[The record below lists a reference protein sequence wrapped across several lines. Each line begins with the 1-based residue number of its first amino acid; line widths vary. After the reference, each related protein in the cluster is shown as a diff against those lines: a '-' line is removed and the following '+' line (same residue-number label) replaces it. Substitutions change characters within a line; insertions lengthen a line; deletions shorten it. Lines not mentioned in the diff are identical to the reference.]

1 MNKIFTLNI
10 VERKIFL
17 YIGDL
22 IIVVFFLFLMTRYT
36 LKGTFNVDRY
46 EVPVIV
52 LGIALFTIIAYI
64 IDIYNLE
71 RAAKAVHIFRSS
83 LIVGL
88 LYSFGIFFLTIIII
102 NTTISRPYLIAFL
115 TLMPFSLT
123 AWRLISSNFF
133 ISTPFLKKVIYIYE
147 NQFESEVKKNIKNIQ
162 GHKNSNGFKVKFKIS
177 TCHKTFTKNSDRLI
191 KILPKVDTIILRIQ
205 NYQEVSKELES
216 FLTRAMFIGKE
227 VFTYTSFYETSHEAL
242 PIHLVGNNFYEVLQL
257 KNSKTHYI
265 YVLFK
270 KLIDIILCTTIGI
283 PFMIITPII
292 IFINLFFN
300 KGPLFYKQ
308 KRLGKKGKEFYVY
321 KFRSMVT
328 NAEKDG
334 ARMSTMNDSR
344 VTPFGSIM
352 RKLRIDEIP
361 QIISVLQGN
370 MSFIGPRPER
380 KFFVDQLDEMNPF
393 YSVRHVIKPGIT
405 GWAQVKYKYGE
416 NLDDSLKKLEY
427 DLYYI
432 KNRSVTLDLRIL
444 FKTITTVIF
453 SRGV

>member
-22 IIVVFFLFLMTRYT
+22 FIVISFLFLLTRYT
-36 LKGTFNVDRY
+36 LRGAFDRDQY
-46 EVPVIV
+46 EFSIII
-52 LGIALFTIIAYI
+52 LGITFFTIIAYI
-64 IDIYNLE
+64 IDLYNLD
-71 RAAKAVHIFRSS
+71 RAARAVQIFRSS
-83 LIVGL
+83 LVVGI
-88 LYSFGIFFLTIIII
+88 LYSFGLFFLTIMLI
-102 NTTISRPYLIAFL
+102 NTTVSRPYLIAFL
-115 TLMPFSLT
+115 VLMPFSLT
-123 AWRLISSNFF
+123 VWRLISSNFF
-133 ISTPFLKKVIYIYE
+133 ISPPFLKKAIYIYE
-147 NQFESEVKKNIKNIQ
+147 NKFENETKNNLKNIQ

-177 TCHKTFTKNSDRLI
+177 TCHQTFLNNPRRLN
-191 KILPKVDTIILRIQ
+191 KILPKVDTVIIRIE

-216 FLTRAMFIGKE
+216 FLTQAMFIGKE
-227 VFTYTSFYETSHEAL
+227 VFTYPSFYESSHEAL
-242 PIHLVGNNFYEVLQL
+242 PIHLMENNFYEVLQL
-257 KNSKTHYI
+257 KNSKSHYI
-265 YVLFK
+265 YVLHK
-270 KLIDIILCTTIGI
+270 NIIDWILCFLLVFPLIVL
-283 PFMIITPII
+283 TPLVMFFN
-292 IFINLFFN
+292 IFLN

-308 KRLGKKGKEFYVY
+308 KRMGKKGKEFKIY

-328 NAEKDG
+328 DAEKDG
-334 ARMSTMNDSR
+334 ARMSTVNDSR
-344 VTPFGSIM
+344 ITSFGKIL
-352 RKLRIDEIP
+352 RKLRIDELP
-361 QIISVLQGN
+361 QVISVIKGD

-380 KFFVDQLDEMNPF
+380 KIFVDQLDEMNPF

-432 KNRSVTLDLRIL
+432 KHRSITLDLRIL